1 MKIQVN
7 LSNELLEKLDY
18 ICKSLGVSRSA
29 FCALWIGQGVMSY
42 GKAMETLD
50 KIGFDAVETAKL
62 TIQEKLNEDTKD

>member
-29 FCALWIGQGVMSY
+29 FCALWIGRKRGMSY
-42 GKAMETLD
+42 GKASRKRLITMKRKVVKNETSLYC
-50 KIGFDAVETAKL
+50 
-62 TIQEKLNEDTKD
+62 